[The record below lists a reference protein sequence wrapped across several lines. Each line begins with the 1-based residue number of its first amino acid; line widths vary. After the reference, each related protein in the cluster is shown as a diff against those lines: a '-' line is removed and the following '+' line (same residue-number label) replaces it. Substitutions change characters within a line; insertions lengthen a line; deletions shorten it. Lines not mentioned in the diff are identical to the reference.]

1 MPGVRGVGGHLKP
14 EAVEAI
20 GGLDLKAKFVAEG
33 FLAGAHRSLSRGFS
47 AEFAGHRRYAGRE
60 PARAVD
66 WTVWARTNRL
76 YVREFSADT
85 SLTGTLIVD
94 ASASMGYGPGPVTKL
109 RYAVDLLGSLAYIMA
124 RQGDPVGLV
133 VLGRGGLG
141 GVKPSA
147 RQGQLVRVLHAL
159 DGLHAEGSGSF
170 ADGLEAA
177 FPYIRRR
184 GIVVLASD
192 LHPASDAGRWER
204 LFAGLRSRGHD
215 TIVFHVL
222 DADEVRLP
230 FAEPVELED
239 METGRTAGLDPAG
252 VEAYGRKV
260 DEWRSSLARAA
271 ASRGV
276 DYVPLDTGT
285 PFGAALASY
294 LARRAGH

>member
-1 MPGVRGVGGHLKP
+1 MPGLRGVSDHLKP
-14 EAVEAI
+14 EAVEAV
-20 GGLDLKAKFVAEG
+20 GGLDLRARFVAEG

-85 SLTGTLIVD
+85 SLTGTLVVD

-109 RYAVDLLGSLAYIMA
+109 RYAVDLVGALAYIMA
-124 RQGDPVGLV
+124 RQGDPVGLIA
-133 VLGRGGLG
+133 LGRGGLD
-141 GVKPSA
+141 GVRPSA
-147 RQGQLVRVLHAL
+147 RPGQLVRVLRAL

-192 LHPASDAGRWER
+192 LHPASDSGRWAR
-204 LFAGLRSRGHD
+204 LFAQLRSRGHD

-222 DADEVRLP
+222 DADEVRPP
-230 FAEPVELED
+230 FGEPVELED
-239 METGRTAGLDPAG
+239 METGRTAGLDPEG
-252 VEAYGRKV
+252 VEAYVRKV
-260 DEWRSSLARAA
+260 EEWRGGLARAA
-271 ASRGV
+271 AARGV
-276 DYVPLDTGT
+276 DYVPLDTGM

>member
-1 MPGVRGVGGHLKP
+1 MPGIRGARDHLKP
-14 EAVEAI
+14 EAVEAV
-20 GGLDLKAKFVAEG
+20 GGLDLRAKFVAEG
-33 FLAGAHRSLSRGFS
+33 FLAGRHRSLSRGFS

-109 RYAVDLLGSLAYIMA
+109 RYAIDLVGALAYIMA
-124 RQGDPVGLV
+124 RQGDPVGLI
-133 VLGRGGLG
+133 VLGRGGLE
-141 GVKPSA
+141 GVRPSA
-147 RQGQLVRVLHAL
+147 RPGQLVRVLRAL
-159 DGLHAEGSGSF
+159 DDLHAEGSDPF

-192 LHPASDAGRWER
+192 LHPASDADRWAR
-204 LFAGLRSRGHD
+204 LFSQLRSRGHD

-222 DADEVRLP
+222 DADEIRPP
-230 FAEPVELED
+230 FGEPVELED
-239 METGRTAGLDPAG
+239 METGRTVGFDPEGA
-252 VEAYGRKV
+252 EAYTRKL
-260 DEWRSSLARAA
+260 DEWRAGLARAA
-271 ASRGV
+271 SARGV

-285 PFGAALASY
+285 PFGVALASY